1 MSENYSEKTESI
13 QHGHHRRAH
22 CDAAGTAQL
31 GHGVALLNGKAA
43 AGAAD
48 GIRQQPVRIA
58 GEEHPFARPARI
70 ALADCFTPMTLSR
83 VASSVSTGN
92 AS

>member
-13 QHGHHRRAH
+13 QHGHHSRAH

-48 GIRQQPVRIA
+48 GFRQQPVRIA
-58 GEEHPFARPARI
+58 GKEHLTF
-70 ALADCFTPMTLSR
+70 SR
-83 VASSVSTGN
+83 Q
-92 AS
+92 